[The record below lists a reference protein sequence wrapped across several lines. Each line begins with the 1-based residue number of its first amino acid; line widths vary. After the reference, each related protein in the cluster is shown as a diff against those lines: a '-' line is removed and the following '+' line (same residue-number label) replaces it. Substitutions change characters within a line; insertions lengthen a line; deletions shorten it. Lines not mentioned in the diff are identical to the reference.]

1 MIAAAL
7 TNLSVPERLRVE
19 STAVQAL
26 EALLASK
33 TETVVLRA
41 AIGVLNH
48 LERLRRH
55 EAKAAKPADQPVA
68 PAPEP
73 RPTIQPPALSIRP
86 ARQSPAPSAPSAIT
100 TNAPVARLI
109 AVAGGPCATARAP

>member
-1 MIAAAL
+1 MIATAL

-55 EAKAAKPADQPVA
+55 EARAQKPGTPPAPAAPVHSASDHPPVA
-68 PAPEP
+68 PIRLE
-73 RPTIQPPALSIRP
+73 RP
-86 ARQSPAPSAPSAIT
+86 ASSPPMHTTITPRAPA
-100 TNAPVARLI
+100 ARLL
-109 AVAGGPCATARAP
+109 AVVGGPRAPDRSP